1 MGAGEFAGKGY
12 ADDLNNEVGYFTVG
26 MFNKDSK
33 NIPSFDEGGNTV
45 GVFANFRAKFSAGV
59 FMFQIAIPLGQ
70 SSMFVRLL
78 WNQTWYSWRMCRMI
92 DQYESQYLILFFC
105 QQPLSFHSMETTL
118 FLRSN
123 IFKTLIDFC
132 WKMCC
137 NFLCYSYIVFHNR

>member
-1 MGAGEFAGKGY
+1 MCQSSRTYLGAGEFAGKGY
-12 ADDLNNEVGYFTVG
+12 ADDLNNEMGYFTVG

-92 DQYESQYLILFFC
+92 DQMNL
-105 QQPLSFHSMETTL
+105 
-118 FLRSN
+118 N
-123 IFKTLIDFC
+123 I
-132 WKMCC
+132 
-137 NFLCYSYIVFHNR
+137 